1 MNKKMTY
8 LMVALSSIAA
18 LIVFGMGV
26 TLVHAQEPT
35 PVVDHGTCIK
45 CHEDLYFLHDTGNW
59 FCIRESP
66 MRCVDC
72 HGGNPTSLNKE
83 ESHTNRKAHP
93 ILNEDVS
100 KCQECHPE
108 KCDERVA
115 KFDQVAGISKVLV
128 AVPYQ
133 PTIVP
138 VTDDSSMASE
148 DEPVNYSNWIAAMEI
163 LSPAVLVS
171 LVLAVYLVHR
181 RRQNQTNKKE
191 S

>member
-1 MNKKMTY
+1 
-8 LMVALSSIAA
+8 
-18 LIVFGMGV
+18 
-26 TLVHAQEPT
+26 
-35 PVVDHGTCIK
+35 
-45 CHEDLYFLHDTGNW
+45 
-59 FCIRESP
+59 
-66 MRCVDC
+66 
-72 HGGNPTSLNKE
+72 
-83 ESHTNRKAHP
+83 
-93 ILNEDVS
+93 
-100 KCQECHPE
+100 
-108 KCDERVA
+108 
-115 KFDQVAGISKVLV
+115 VAGISKVLV